1 MGLTWE
7 EVEAS
12 AQDRHWWRLRVALC
26 IGDAGWI
33 KVKVKITYLLT
44 YVHCL
49 SCGTEVHGTLVQN
62 VDLDEI
68 SIFAHQNFLSY
79 VGYI

>member
-12 AQDRHWWRLRVALC
+12 AQDRHSWRQRVALC

-33 KVKVKITYLLT
+33 KVKVKVKVNLPQKKLLAAT
-44 YVHCL
+44 FMDMFDQH
-49 SCGTEVHGTLVQN
+49 
-62 VDLDEI
+62 
-68 SIFAHQNFLSY
+68 
-79 VGYI
+79 